1 MNAVF
6 GTKLGPQHQSGR
18 LERETKKKKRDACFG
33 ILDKDCEVK
42 SPKCVVI
49 HLSHF
54 PLPSK
59 CLQKDSDCRV
69 HSIPLL
75 GDDPASPSDCANW
88 AMQAVFAS

>member
-1 MNAVF
+1 MLF
-6 GTKLGPQHQSGR
+6 LGPSLDRSTSPADWKGKQ
-18 LERETKKKKRDACFG
+18 TKKRDACFG

-42 SPKCVVI
+42 SLKCVVI